1 MQSVVISIS
10 TSIIKGLLY
19 VYDTVCCI
27 PDYLIRG
34 GPEKV
39 MISSRIK
46 ARPLEN
52 DGGAPYRSVDCFD
65 HLTTSPFPDCVTLDD
80 LFKRAVRRFGP
91 QNCFGTR
98 EVLREEEKLQENG
111 KRFKKLMLGQ
121 YHWMNFDEVNQ
132 RVDSFGQ
139 GLMALGLQPRQY
151 VLIFAETRAEWMVA
165 VQAAFRYNFPVVT
178 LYATLGD
185 EAIVH
190 GINESQVEYVVT
202 SMELIGKFKTLLKEM
217 RTVRHVIYMDHMEE
231 GKKMDKEDF
240 PNNVQIHAMS
250 SVQQLG
256 ALPVNQH
263 PTIIKPVRED
273 IAVIMY
279 TSGSTGQ
286 PKGVMMT
293 HRNLMCGLS
302 GQIQRVTGLGPA
314 DIYIG
319 YLPLAH
325 VLELTCEISCN
336 AYGVPIGYSSAQT
349 LTDQS
354 SKIMKGC
361 KGDACE
367 LRPTLMAAVP
377 LIMDRLYKAVWMK
390 VNEGS
395 KLKKALFTLAY
406 DYKARNLKR
415 GYDTPRC
422 DKLVFQKIRDILGG
436 RVRLMLSGG
445 APLSPDTQ
453 CFMNVCFCCSVSQGY
468 GLTET
473 CGAGTVQETTDISL
487 GRCGSPLWCNQVRL
501 TDWVEGGYTTKDKPY
516 PRGEIMIGG
525 GNVALGYYKQPEKTA
540 ADFIDIDG
548 MRWFCTGDIG
558 QWQPDGCLQII
569 DRKKDLV
576 KLQVGEYVALSKV
589 ETVLKLCNLVDNVCA
604 YADSAK
610 MFSVCLVVPNDKSLV
625 ALARRI
631 GITVAIDNWQQLCDN
646 LHVEKAVLLE
656 LQNYGRKGK
665 LANYEIPQR
674 VKLCTELWTPDTGLV
689 TAAFKLKRKQI
700 QTHYESDI
708 NRMYA

>member
-1 MQSVVISIS
+1 M
-10 TSIIKGLLY
+10 
-19 VYDTVCCI
+19 
-27 PDYLIRG
+27 RG
-34 GPEKV
+34 TPTKV
-39 MISSRIK
+39 MLSSRIK
-46 ARPLEN
+46 ARPLDN
-52 DGGAPYRSVDCFD
+52 DGGAPYRSVDSFD

-80 LFKRAVRRFGP
+80 LFKQAVRRFGS

-98 EVLREEEKLQENG
+98 EVLSETEQLQENG

-121 YHWMNFDEVNQ
+121 YHWMTFEEVQ
-132 RVDSFGQ
+132 HRVDSFGQ
-139 GLMALGLQPRQY
+139 GLLALGLLPRQY
-151 VLIFAETRAEWMVA
+151 VLLFAETRAEWMIA
-165 VQAAFRYNFPVVT
+165 VQAAFKYNFPVVT

-190 GINESQVEYVVT
+190 GINESQVEYIVT
-202 SMELIGKFKTLLKEM
+202 STELIGKFKTLLKDIVS
-217 RTVRHVIYMDHMEE
+217 VRHIIYMDD
-231 GKKMDKEDF
+231 GKTVQVDDF
-240 PNNVQIHAMS
+240 PSHVHIHSMS
-250 SVQQLG
+250 SVQELG
-256 ALPVNQH
+256 ARPENGDPVIQ
-263 PTIIKPVRED
+263 KPVRED
-273 IAVIMY
+273 LAVIMY

-293 HRNLMCGLS
+293 HNNLMCGLS
-302 GQIQRVTGLGPA
+302 GQIQRVTGLGPS

-336 AYGVPIGYSSAQT
+336 AYGVPIGYSSAHT

-354 SKIMKGC
+354 TKIMKGC
-361 KGDACE
+361 KGDASE
-367 LRPTLMAAVP
+367 LKPTLMAAVP
-377 LIMDRLYKAVWMK
+377 LIMDRLYKAVWTK

-395 KLKKALFTLAY
+395 KLKKALFTVAY
-406 DYKARNLKR
+406 DYKSRNLQQGR
-415 GYDTPRC
+415 NTPMC

-445 APLSPDTQ
+445 APLSSDTQ
-453 CFMNVCFCCSVSQGY
+453 RFMNVCFCCSVSQGY

-473 CGAGTVQETTDISL
+473 CGAGTVQETSDISF
-487 GRCGSPLWCNQVRL
+487 GRCGSPLFCNQVKL

-525 GNVALGYYKQPEKTA
+525 GNVALGYYKQLEKTA
-540 ADFIDIDG
+540 ADFVDVNG
-548 MRWFCTGDIG
+548 MHWFCTGDIG
-558 QWQPDGCLQII
+558 QWHPDGCLQII

-610 MFSVCLVVPNDKSLV
+610 MYSVCLVVPNDKSLV
-625 ALARRI
+625 ALARRL
-631 GITVAIDNWQQLCDN
+631 GIMVTTDDWQQLCDN
-646 LHVEKAVLLE
+646 LQVEKAVLLE

-665 LANYEIPQR
+665 LASFEIPQR

-700 QTHYESDI
+700 QTHYASDI